1 MLESGRTV
9 AHFTIIKRLGAGG
22 MGEVYLAEDTKLGR
36 RVALKILHPEFFG
49 DQERKE
55 RFYREAR
62 TAAGISHPNVMAIYD
77 LGAVADEVTEQDLD
91 YIVMEYIDGQS
102 LSAHLQQAGW
112 DIKAVLHMAEQIAA
126 GLAAAHKVNIV
137 HRDIKSD
144 NVIIDADGVPKIL
157 DFGLA
162 KPVAP
167 YQPENK
173 EESPDTV
180 SQELTKAGKIVG
192 TVSYMSPEQIQ
203 GEPVDSRSD
212 IFSFGILLYRMATGS
227 LPFTGETQVSI
238 LAKILESSPEPP
250 RAKNDQVPQ
259 ELERIIDKC
268 LRKDPNDRYQDTRDL
283 VVDLRNLR
291 RQYDS
296 GISII
301 SSSITDAISKESP
314 GGHRRWLIPT
324 LIVIPL
330 LIIAALL
337 WKTFGVSDHPT
348 GATAAVSQQ
357 DNALAILSF
366 ENKTEDDSLNWLQ
379 TGLPEILLTDL
390 SQSQDINIVSRDRI
404 IDYLKASR
412 ETTDSTF
419 SHPEFTMAAQRLG
432 ASHALSGAF
441 YRLSNNYRIDAR
453 LEDLATNRILF
464 TEKVVG
470 DDLFAMV
477 DSLTDK
483 IARSLNLDTDPT
495 HARSV
500 ATYTSSSPEAYRKYR
515 SGMEKFEKELFDEA
529 IVDFKQAIEIDS
541 TFALPYMR
549 IGMAHVFQSRPQ
561 QGAHWFQLARKY
573 QDRLPNWEAN
583 LLDVYADLWLDHK
596 FDEAF
601 IKMQMLVKNHPNDKE
616 SRVIYG
622 LMIQGF
628 TGDSTSAMAQYDTA
642 LQLDPQYLLALTTV
656 SRIYER
662 RDDHE
667 KAVQYARQ
675 ARTYHPDSP
684 TPYLLLSA
692 LYTGHGDLQLAA
704 NEYRQLLD
712 QFPGQAQALIRL
724 DRVYIRLR
732 DFDNAKKIVEQIRQ
746 YHTDD
751 PYLMESYYDELA
763 NLANWEGKFLTGIKY
778 RFQGLD
784 VIKTTGDSMLIAGK
798 YLTIANAYH
807 FLKMPDSVIK
817 YAKLSYDWGVL
828 FQKANYPL
836 LSVQVSPSSADSM
849 RPILQ
854 GVLANMRAI
863 LPSGMFAIID
873 GVREMFEGDA
883 VHDTAKVI
891 EASLKIYNVS
901 AEGNESSE
909 QDAGMLSAA
918 IGEYKQANDIL
929 EKYVT
934 GKQMSSSGQRYPQM
948 LYYLAVAEEG
958 MGNTQSAIQHYR
970 EVLQFWGKPEVEV
983 RQIKDARERLA
994 RLTS

>member
-77 LGAVADEVTEQDLD
+77 LGAVADQATGQDLD
-91 YIVMEYIDGQS
+91 YIVMEHIDGQS

-112 DIKAVLHMAEQIAA
+112 DIKTVLHMAEQIAA

-167 YQPENK
+167 YQPEDK

-212 IFSFGILLYRMATGS
+212 IFAFGILLYRMATGS

-238 LAKILESSPEPP
+238 LAKILESHPEPP
-250 RAKNDQVPQ
+250 RTKNDQVPP

-296 GISII
+296 GISMI
-301 SSSITDAISKESP
+301 SSSITDALSKESS
-314 GGHRRWLIPT
+314 GGRRRWLMPA
-324 LIVIPL
+324 LIVIPIL
-330 LIIAALL
+330 IAAILL
-337 WKTFGVSDHPT
+337 WKLLGVSDRP
-348 GATAAVSQQ
+348 GDATAAVSQQ

-390 SQSQDINIVSRDRI
+390 SQSQDISIVSRDRI
-404 IDYLKASR
+404 IDFLKANR
-412 ETTDSTF
+412 ETTDSVF
-419 SHPEFTMAAQRLG
+419 SHPDLTMAAQRLG
-432 ASHALSGAF
+432 ARHALSGAF

-453 LEDLATNRILF
+453 LEDLATNRIIF

-483 IARSLNLDTDPT
+483 IARSLNLDTDPA

-515 SGMEKFEKELFDEA
+515 MGMEKFEKELFDEA

-561 QGAHWFQLARKY
+561 KGAHWFQLARKY
-573 QDRLPNWEAN
+573 QDRLPNWEAT
-583 LLDVYADLWLDHK
+583 LLDVYADLWLDRK

-616 SRVIYG
+616 SRAIYG

-628 TGDSTSAMAQYDTA
+628 TGDSTEAMAQYDTA

-662 RDDHE
+662 RNDHD
-667 KAVQYARQ
+667 KAVEYARK

-712 QFPGQAQALIRL
+712 QFPGHAQALIRL
-724 DRVYIRLR
+724 GRVYIRLR
-732 DFDNAKKIVEQIRQ
+732 DFDNARKVVEQIRQ
-746 YHTDD
+746 YHADD

-784 VIKTTGDSMLIAGK
+784 VIKTTGDSVLIAGK
-798 YLTIANAYH
+798 YLVIANAYH
-807 FLKMPDSVIK
+807 FLRMPDSVIK
-817 YAKLSYDWGVL
+817 YAKLIYDWGVL

-836 LSVQVSPSSADSM
+836 LSVQVSPSSADSV
-849 RPILQ
+849 RPLLQ

-863 LPSGMFAIID
+863 LPSAMFPIID
-873 GVREMFEGDA
+873 GVQQMFEADA

-891 EASLKIYNVS
+891 EASLKIYNAS
-901 AEGNESSE
+901 SEGNQSSE
-909 QDAGMLSAA
+909 QDAGILSAA
-918 IGEYKQANDIL
+918 TGQYKQAREIL
-929 EKYVT
+929 GKYT
-934 GKQMSSSGQRYPQM
+934 SGDQMTTSGQRYPQM

-958 MGNTQSAIQHYR
+958 LGDTQLAIQYYR
-970 EVLQFWGKPEVEV
+970 EVLQYWGKPEVEV
-983 RQIKDARERLA
+983 REIKDARERLA